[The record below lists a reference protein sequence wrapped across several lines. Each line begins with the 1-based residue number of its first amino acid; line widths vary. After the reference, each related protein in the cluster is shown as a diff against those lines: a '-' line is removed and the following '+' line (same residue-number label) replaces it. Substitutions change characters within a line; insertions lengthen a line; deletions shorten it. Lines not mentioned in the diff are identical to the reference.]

1 MRAAFSPARLRL
13 ERIIRPITS
22 GLTFER
28 RLMKNILLAVRA
40 LMSVPKDNPGLV
52 RAQYI
57 ALSRQL
63 PMMYFILLVNTLML
77 AGTHFAVAPRWLV
90 VYCLSLIHI

>member
-77 AGTHFAVAPRWLV
+77 AGTH
-90 VYCLSLIHI
+90 LSLIHI